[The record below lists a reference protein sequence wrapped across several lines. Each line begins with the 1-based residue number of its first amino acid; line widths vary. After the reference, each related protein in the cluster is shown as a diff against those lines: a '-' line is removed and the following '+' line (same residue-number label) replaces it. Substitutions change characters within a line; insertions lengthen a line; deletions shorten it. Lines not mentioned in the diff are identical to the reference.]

1 MAAEDLFASVLPDT
15 LLAHTATPVSYPEV
29 QSSPAQWIEGE
40 PGPTGVEPVQGIP
53 FPCVL
58 FLPSPGGSADTE
70 YRPRVVRRP
79 TLLYNPTRD
88 DGTPI
93 VIRSEDELLIA
104 APELAA
110 WTGGDVVR
118 WQAQGSAQPFGPP
131 GSVYGLMATLRQIL
145 D

>member
-88 DGTPI
+88 DDS
-93 VIRSEDELLIA
+93 VVVVNAEDELLVE
-104 APELAA
+104 APELAP
-110 WTGGDVVR
+110 WTGADVVR
-118 WQAQGSAQPFGPP
+118 WLAEGDPQPFGPP
-131 GSVYGLMATLRQIL
+131 GLVYGLMATLRRVE